1 MPIYYDVS
9 VIQAIELN
17 DQIRKSAFTFELVN
31 NQLKVFP
38 IPNATGQL
46 FIQYIKVDERNAP
59 TRSCLFRK

>member
-38 IPNATGQL
+38 IPNANGTIYL
-46 FIQYIKVDERNAP
+46 SNILK
-59 TRSCLFRK
+59 